1 MCFKNNCFW
10 HQKDP
15 LLTGGL
21 VRSAHCLPRDTGLYP
36 SMSHSQ
42 HLMVTQ
48 GLCHSSPDSLEPQ
61 LASEPG
67 VLSWDSEQQE
77 SAEQT
82 AKSFHENL

>member
-1 MCFKNNCFW
+1 
-10 HQKDP
+10 
-15 LLTGGL
+15 
-21 VRSAHCLPRDTGLYP
+21 
-36 SMSHSQ
+36 
-42 HLMVTQ
+42 MVTQ

-82 AKSFHENL
+82 DKSFHENL